1 MAITK
6 RLTISSRNRAV
17 TGKRTGS
24 YTIFTTSGLALGI
37 PNGAIITKIETPKNM
52 FWVTG
57 NPGEYSADF
66 RVTDKESNIS
76 NILNKPYSIAVH
88 YSNGTNTNT
97 APQATIDFLNKSSNE
112 FQTKKFYFYGQG
124 YYSQSNTNGNIT
136 IEFGDRSPSAL
147 GIYIDITYVEPA
159 PVIRA
164 KLIDRTGFYS
174 VDNPVW
180 DKNNSRADIHIEAE
194 TYGGTTITSYHYE
207 YWYGTRTDS
216 NVNSGEITNPTS
228 TLVLSNLPVS
238 NSEGDLSYKIYA
250 KDNLGQQSNTVE
262 GTIVGID
269 YTIPNKIVKFEIQR
283 SSSGEHFDPD
293 DAGEYLYATIRLQGD
308 DLALFYTEEKIR
320 IFFTI
325 SNSSQDFLL
334 AFTKDTK
341 ERPEKY
347 YSPLPF
353 PPNKDDI
360 ISKDYTFWLTKDD
373 MSDFKGS
380 NTTDVSISMAIS
392 FGLQTGTEVEWVPI
406 SNLTATRIVNAT
418 PSIFS
423 IEREGVAFGC
433 ELKKPATSSEN
444 EEDIYS
450 LNDPKFLCNMRAYF
464 KKKVSFD
471 ERLTF
476 KDGIEGDV
484 IYLTG
489 KGFIYPNTD
498 SYIDEVESG
507 QTVRKYGWEPITLN
521 SAFTAWNDTTDICQ
535 SKRKLDSVS
544 IIGAIKPSANITAGS
559 TTLIATLDKRYAPPH
574 RLQFRAC
581 LESTTIEGRI
591 VVAPQYES
599 DGTTVSGTTLSF
611 INRGA
616 AAKTNLWISI
626 CINYMV

>member
-6 RLTISSRNRAV
+6 RLTISSQNRAV

-136 IEFGDRSPSAL
+136 IQFGDRSPSGL

-180 DKNNSRADIHIEAE
+180 DKNNSRADIYIEAE

-283 SSSGEHFDPD
+283 SSTKIPFDPD

-308 DLALFYTEEKIR
+308 DLALFYTEENIR

-334 AFTKDTK
+334 AFAKDD
-341 ERPEKY
+341 ENRSDQY
-347 YSPLPF
+347 YRSF
-353 PPNKDDI
+353 PTPNNKDDI
-360 ISKDYTFWLTKDD
+360 IGKDYTFLLTKNGDNE
-373 MSDFKGS
+373 SIFKGS

-392 FGLQTGTEVEWVPI
+392 FGLQTETGVEWVPI

-433 ELKKPATSSEN
+433 ELKKPATSGN
-444 EEDIYS
+444 EEDVYS

-471 ERLTF
+471 KQLTF

-484 IYLTG
+484 IFL
-489 KGFIYPNTD
+489 NTD
-498 SYIDEVESG
+498 SYIEEIENE
-507 QTVRKYGWEPITLN
+507 QPVRKYGWEPITLN
-521 SAFTAWNDTTDICQ
+521 SAFTVWNETTDSCQ

-544 IIGAIKPSANITAGS
+544 IIGAIKPSANIAAGS

-599 DGTTVSGTTLSF
+599 DGTTVTGTTLSF
-611 INRGA
+611 VNRGA
-616 AAKTNLWISI
+616 AANTNLWISI

>member
-1 MAITK
+1 MAVKTK
-6 RLTISSRNRAV
+6 EI
-17 TGKRTGS
+17 
-24 YTIFTTSGLALGI
+24 IFTNVAISVKATKSGAYRIIDGYQGVVLGI
-37 PNGAIITKIETPKNM
+37 PNNAIITDISTVETDRYFFIETSGSWSAQLRITNDAKNISNQLNVPYWIHSHSYGNVKSSAPKATLDFINQ
-52 FWVTG
+52 
-57 NPGEYSADF
+57 YSAHFDTQPF
-66 RVTDKESNIS
+66 YFYLQGYVSDKES
-76 NILNKPYSIAVH
+76 LSIACQ
-88 YSNGTNTNT
+88 TNT
-97 APQATIDFLNKSSNE
+97 AMVIS
-112 FQTKKFYFYGQG
+112 
-124 YYSQSNTNGNIT
+124 
-136 IEFGDRSPSAL
+136 
-147 GIYIDITYVEPA
+147 YVEPA

-180 DKNNSRADIHIEAE
+180 DKNNSRADIYIEAE

-238 NSEGDLSYKIYA
+238 NSSGDLSYKIYA
-250 KDNLGQQSNTVE
+250 KDSLGQQSNTVE

-283 SSSGEHFDPD
+283 SSNNEDENNPDPD
-293 DAGEYLYATIRLQGD
+293 DAGEYLYAIIRLQGD

-325 SNSSQDFLL
+325 NNSSQDFLL
-334 AFTKDTK
+334 AFAKDDT
-341 ERPEKY
+341 ENRSDQY
-347 YSPLPF
+347 YRSF
-353 PPNKDDI
+353 PTPNNKDDI
-360 ISKDYTFWLTKDD
+360 IGKDYTFLLTKNGDNE
-373 MSDFKGS
+373 SIFKGS

-392 FGLQTGTEVEWVPI
+392 FGLQTGTGVEWVPI

-444 EEDIYS
+444 EEDVYS

-471 ERLTF
+471 KRLTF
-476 KDGIEGDV
+476 KDGIEGDA

-507 QTVRKYGWEPITLN
+507 QTVRKYGWEPIILN
-521 SAFTAWNDTTDICQ
+521 SAFTVWNETTDSCQ

-544 IIGAIKPSANITAGS
+544 IIGAIKPSANIAAGS

-599 DGTTVSGTTLSF
+599 DGITVSGATLSF
-611 INRGA
+611 VNRGA
-616 AAKTNLWISI
+616 AANTNLWISI

>member
-1 MAITK
+1 MAVKTK
-6 RLTISSRNRAV
+6 EI
-17 TGKRTGS
+17 
-24 YTIFTTSGLALGI
+24 IFTKNAIAVKATKSGAYRIIDGYQGVVLGI
-37 PNGAIITKIETPKNM
+37 PNNAIITDISTVEGYFSIEGQGS
-52 FWVTG
+52 W
-57 NPGEYSADF
+57 SAQLRITNDA
-66 RVTDKESNIS
+66 KNIS
-76 NILNKPYSIAVH
+76 NQLNVPYWIHNHSYGNVKFSAPKATLDFINQYSAHFDTQPFYFYLQGYVSNKDSLSI
-88 YSNGTNTNT
+88 TCQTNT
-97 APQATIDFLNKSSNE
+97 AMVIS
-112 FQTKKFYFYGQG
+112 
-124 YYSQSNTNGNIT
+124 
-136 IEFGDRSPSAL
+136 
-147 GIYIDITYVEPA
+147 YVEPA

-180 DKNNSRADIHIEAE
+180 DKNNSRADIYIEAE

-283 SSSGEHFDPD
+283 SSNNEDENNPDPD
-293 DAGEYLYATIRLQGD
+293 DAGEYLYAIIRLQGD

-334 AFTKDTK
+334 AFAKDD
-341 ERPEKY
+341 ENRSDQY
-347 YSPLPF
+347 YRSF
-353 PPNKDDI
+353 PTPNNKDDI
-360 ISKDYTFWLTKDD
+360 IGKDYTFLLTKNGDNE
-373 MSDFKGS
+373 SIFKGS
-380 NTTDVSISMAIS
+380 NTNDVSISMAIS
-392 FGLQTGTEVEWVPI
+392 FGLQTGTGVEWVPI

-433 ELKKPATSSEN
+433 ELKKPATSGN
-444 EEDIYS
+444 EEDVYS

-464 KKKVSFD
+464 KKKASFD
-471 ERLTF
+471 KRLTF
-476 KDGIEGDV
+476 KDGIEGDA

-498 SYIDEVESG
+498 SYIEEIENE

-521 SAFTAWNDTTDICQ
+521 SAFTVWNETTDSCQ

-544 IIGAIKPSANITAGS
+544 IIGAIKPSANIAAGS

-591 VVAPQYES
+591 IVAPQYES

-611 INRGA
+611 VNRGA
-616 AAKTNLWISI
+616 AANTNLWISI

>member
-180 DKNNSRADIHIEAE
+180 DKNNSRADIYIEAE

-283 SSSGEHFDPD
+283 SSTKIPFDPD

-308 DLALFYTEEKIR
+308 DLALFYTEKNIR

-334 AFTKDTK
+334 AFAKDDP
-341 ERPEKY
+341 ENRPDIY
-347 YSPLPF
+347 YSSL

-360 ISKDYTFWLTKDD
+360 IGKDYTFLLTKDD

-433 ELKKPATSSEN
+433 ELKKPATSGN

-471 ERLTF
+471 KRLTL

-484 IYLTG
+484 IFL
-489 KGFIYPNTD
+489 NTD
-498 SYIDEVESG
+498 SYIEEIENE

-521 SAFTAWNDTTDICQ
+521 GAFTVWNETTDSCQ

-544 IIGAIKPSANITAGS
+544 IIGAIKPSANIAAGS

-599 DGTTVSGTTLSF
+599 DGITVSGTTLSF
-611 INRGA
+611 VNRGA
-616 AAKTNLWISI
+616 AANTNLWISI

>member
-1 MAITK
+1 MAVKTK
-6 RLTISSRNRAV
+6 EI
-17 TGKRTGS
+17 
-24 YTIFTTSGLALGI
+24 IFTNVAISVKATKSGAYRIIDGYQGVVLGI
-37 PNGAIITKIETPKNM
+37 PNNAIITDISTVETNRYFFIETSGSWSAQLRITNDAKNISNQLNVPYWIHSHSYSNVKSSAPKATLDFINQ
-52 FWVTG
+52 
-57 NPGEYSADF
+57 YSAHFDTQPF
-66 RVTDKESNIS
+66 YFYLQGYVSDKES
-76 NILNKPYSIAVH
+76 LSIACQ
-88 YSNGTNTNT
+88 TNT
-97 APQATIDFLNKSSNE
+97 AMVIS
-112 FQTKKFYFYGQG
+112 
-124 YYSQSNTNGNIT
+124 
-136 IEFGDRSPSAL
+136 
-147 GIYIDITYVEPA
+147 YIEPA

-180 DKNNSRADIHIEAE
+180 DKNNSRADIYIEAE

-250 KDNLGQQSNTVE
+250 KDNLGQQSNTLE

-283 SSSGEHFDPD
+283 SSSREHFDPD

-308 DLALFYTEEKIR
+308 DLDLFYTERNIR

-334 AFTKDTK
+334 AFAKDD
-341 ERPEKY
+341 ENRPVKY
-347 YSPLPF
+347 YSPL

-444 EEDIYS
+444 EEDVYS
-450 LNDPKFLCNMRAYF
+450 LNDPKFLCNMQAYF

-471 ERLTF
+471 KRLTF
-476 KDGIEGDV
+476 KDGIEGDA

-489 KGFIYPNTD
+489 KGFVYPNTD

-521 SAFTAWNDTTDICQ
+521 SAFTVWNETTDSCQ

-599 DGTTVSGTTLSF
+599 DGITVSGTTLSF
-611 INRGA
+611 VNRGA
-616 AAKTNLWISI
+616 AANTNLWISI

>member
-1 MAITK
+1 MAVKTK
-6 RLTISSRNRAV
+6 EI
-17 TGKRTGS
+17 
-24 YTIFTTSGLALGI
+24 IFTKDAIAVKATKSGAYRTINGYQGVVLGI
-37 PNGAIITKIETPKNM
+37 PNNALITDISTTKTDDYFYITGQGSWSAQLRITNDAKNISNQLNVPYWIHNHSYGNVKSSAPKATLDFINQ
-52 FWVTG
+52 
-57 NPGEYSADF
+57 YSAHFDTQPF
-66 RVTDKESNIS
+66 YFYLQGYVSDKES
-76 NILNKPYSIAVH
+76 LSIVCK
-88 YSNGTNTNT
+88 TNT
-97 APQATIDFLNKSSNE
+97 AMVIS
-112 FQTKKFYFYGQG
+112 
-124 YYSQSNTNGNIT
+124 
-136 IEFGDRSPSAL
+136 
-147 GIYIDITYVEPA
+147 YVEPA

-180 DKNNSRADIHIEAE
+180 DKNNSRADIYIEAE

-283 SSSGEHFDPD
+283 SSTKIPFDPD

-308 DLALFYTEEKIR
+308 DLALFYTKENIR

-334 AFTKDTK
+334 AFAKDD
-341 ERPEKY
+341 ENRPDKY
-347 YSPLPF
+347 YSPLPS

-360 ISKDYTFWLTKDD
+360 ISKDYTFLLTNDD
-373 MSDFKGS
+373 ESDFKGS

-392 FGLQTGTEVEWVPI
+392 FGLQTETGVEWVPI

-433 ELKKPATSSEN
+433 ELKKPATSGN
-444 EEDIYS
+444 EEDVYS

-471 ERLTF
+471 KRLTL

-484 IYLTG
+484 IFL
-489 KGFIYPNTD
+489 NTD
-498 SYIDEVESG
+498 SYIEEIENE

-521 SAFTAWNDTTDICQ
+521 SAFTVWNETTDSCQ

-544 IIGAIKPSANITAGS
+544 IIGAIKPSANIAAGS

-611 INRGA
+611 VNRGA
-616 AAKTNLWISI
+616 AANTNLWISI

>member
-6 RLTISSRNRAV
+6 RLTISSQNRAV

-136 IEFGDRSPSAL
+136 IQFGDRSPSAL

-180 DKNNSRADIHIEAE
+180 DKNNSRADIYIEAE
-194 TYGGTTITSYHYE
+194 TYGGTIITSYHYE

-283 SSSGEHFDPD
+283 SSTKIPFDPD

-308 DLALFYTEEKIR
+308 DLALFYTEENIR

-334 AFTKDTK
+334 AFAKDD
-341 ERPEKY
+341 ENRSDKY
-347 YSPLPF
+347 YSPL

-360 ISKDYTFWLTKDD
+360 ISKDYTFLLTNDD
-373 MSDFKGS
+373 ESAFKGS

-433 ELKKPATSSEN
+433 ELKKPATSGN
-444 EEDIYS
+444 EEDVYS

-471 ERLTF
+471 KRLTL

-484 IYLTG
+484 IFL
-489 KGFIYPNTD
+489 NTD
-498 SYIDEVESG
+498 SYIEEIENE

-521 SAFTAWNDTTDICQ
+521 SAFTVWNETTDSCQ

-544 IIGAIKPSANITAGS
+544 IIGAIKPSANIAAGS
-559 TTLIATLDKRYAPPH
+559 ITLIATLDKRYAPPH

-591 VVAPQYES
+591 IVAPQYES

-611 INRGA
+611 VNRGA
-616 AAKTNLWISI
+616 AANTNLWISI

>member
-1 MAITK
+1 MAVKTK
-6 RLTISSRNRAV
+6 EI
-17 TGKRTGS
+17 
-24 YTIFTTSGLALGI
+24 IFTKDAIAVKATKSGAYRIIDGYQGVVLGI
-37 PNGAIITKIETPKNM
+37 PNNALITDISTVKTDDYFSIETSGS
-52 FWVTG
+52 W
-57 NPGEYSADF
+57 SAQLRITNDA
-66 RVTDKESNIS
+66 KNIS
-76 NILNKPYSIAVH
+76 NQLNVPYWIHSHGYGNVKSSAPKATLDFINQYSAHFDTQPFYFYLQGYVSNKESLSI
-88 YSNGTNTNT
+88 TCQTNT
-97 APQATIDFLNKSSNE
+97 AMVIS
-112 FQTKKFYFYGQG
+112 
-124 YYSQSNTNGNIT
+124 
-136 IEFGDRSPSAL
+136 
-147 GIYIDITYVEPA
+147 YVEPA

-180 DKNNSRADIHIEAE
+180 DKNNSRADIYIEAE

-283 SSSGEHFDPD
+283 SSSREHFDPD

-308 DLALFYTEEKIR
+308 DLDLFYTERNIR

-334 AFTKDTK
+334 AFAKDD
-341 ERPEKY
+341 ENRPVKY
-347 YSPLPF
+347 YSPL

-392 FGLQTGTEVEWVPI
+392 FGFQTGTEVEWVPI
-406 SNLTATRIVNAT
+406 SNLTATRIINAT

-433 ELKKPATSSEN
+433 ELKKPATSGN
-444 EEDIYS
+444 EEDVYS

-471 ERLTF
+471 KRLTL

-484 IYLTG
+484 IFL
-489 KGFIYPNTD
+489 NTD
-498 SYIDEVESG
+498 SYIEEIENE

-521 SAFTAWNDTTDICQ
+521 SAFTVWNETTDSCQ

-544 IIGAIKPSANITAGS
+544 IIGAIKPSANIAAGS

-611 INRGA
+611 VNRGA
-616 AAKTNLWISI
+616 AANTNLWISI

>member
-1 MAITK
+1 MAVKTK
-6 RLTISSRNRAV
+6 EI
-17 TGKRTGS
+17 
-24 YTIFTTSGLALGI
+24 IFTNVAISVKATKSGAYRTIDGYQGITLGI
-37 PNGAIITKIETPKNM
+37 PNNALITDISTVKTDDYFSIETSGS
-52 FWVTG
+52 W
-57 NPGEYSADF
+57 SAQLRITNDA
-66 RVTDKESNIS
+66 KNIS
-76 NILNKPYSIAVH
+76 NQLNVPYWIHSHGYGNVKSSAPKATLDFINQYSAHFDTQPFYFYLQGYVSNKESLSI
-88 YSNGTNTNT
+88 TCQTNT
-97 APQATIDFLNKSSNE
+97 AMVIS
-112 FQTKKFYFYGQG
+112 
-124 YYSQSNTNGNIT
+124 
-136 IEFGDRSPSAL
+136 
-147 GIYIDITYVEPA
+147 YVEPA

-180 DKNNSRADIHIEAE
+180 DKNNSRADIYIEAE

-283 SSSGEHFDPD
+283 SSSREHFDPD

-308 DLALFYTEEKIR
+308 DLDLFYTERNIR

-334 AFTKDTK
+334 AFAKDD
-341 ERPEKY
+341 ENRPVKY
-347 YSPLPF
+347 YSPL

-433 ELKKPATSSEN
+433 ELKKPATSGN
-444 EEDIYS
+444 EEDVYS

-471 ERLTF
+471 KRLTL

-484 IYLTG
+484 IFL
-489 KGFIYPNTD
+489 NTD
-498 SYIDEVESG
+498 SYIEEIENE

-521 SAFTAWNDTTDICQ
+521 STFTVWNETTDSCQ

-544 IIGAIKPSANITAGS
+544 IIGAIKPSANIAAGS

-591 VVAPQYES
+591 IVAPQYES

-611 INRGA
+611 VNRGA
-616 AAKTNLWISI
+616 AANTNLWISI

>member
-1 MAITK
+1 MAVKTK
-6 RLTISSRNRAV
+6 EI
-17 TGKRTGS
+17 
-24 YTIFTTSGLALGI
+24 IFTKDAIAVKATKSGAYRIIDGYQGVVLGI
-37 PNGAIITKIETPKNM
+37 PNNAIITDISTVETNRYFSIETSGSWSAQLRITNDAKNISNQLNVPYFIHSHSYGNVKSSAPKATLDFINQ
-52 FWVTG
+52 
-57 NPGEYSADF
+57 YSAHFDTQPF
-66 RVTDKESNIS
+66 YFYLQGYVSDKES
-76 NILNKPYSIAVH
+76 LSIACQ
-88 YSNGTNTNT
+88 TNT
-97 APQATIDFLNKSSNE
+97 AMVIS
-112 FQTKKFYFYGQG
+112 
-124 YYSQSNTNGNIT
+124 
-136 IEFGDRSPSAL
+136 
-147 GIYIDITYVEPA
+147 YVEPA

-180 DKNNSRADIHIEAE
+180 DKNNSRADIYIEAE
-194 TYGGTTITSYHYE
+194 TYGGTTIASYHYE

-250 KDNLGQQSNTVE
+250 KDSLGQQSNTVE

-283 SSSGEHFDPD
+283 SSNNEDENNPDPD
-293 DAGEYLYATIRLQGD
+293 DAGEYLYAIIRLQGD

-325 SNSSQDFLL
+325 NNSSQDFLL
-334 AFTKDTK
+334 AFAKDDT
-341 ERPEKY
+341 ENRSDQY
-347 YSPLPF
+347 YRSF
-353 PPNKDDI
+353 PTPNNKDDI
-360 ISKDYTFWLTKDD
+360 IGKDYTFLLTKNGDNE
-373 MSDFKGS
+373 SIFKGS

-433 ELKKPATSSEN
+433 ELKKPATSGN
-444 EEDIYS
+444 EEDVYS

-471 ERLTF
+471 KRLTL

-484 IYLTG
+484 IYLN
-489 KGFIYPNTD
+489 KD
-498 SYIDEVESG
+498 SYIEEIENE

-521 SAFTAWNDTTDICQ
+521 SAFSVWNETTDSCQ

-544 IIGAIKPSANITAGS
+544 IIGAIKPSANIAAGS

-599 DGTTVSGTTLSF
+599 DGTIVSGTTLSF
-611 INRGA
+611 VNRGA
-616 AAKTNLWISI
+616 AANTNLWISI

>member
-6 RLTISSRNRAV
+6 RLTISSKNRAV

-124 YYSQSNTNGNIT
+124 YYPQSNTSGNIT
-136 IEFGDRSPSAL
+136 IEFGDRSPSGL

-180 DKNNSRADIHIEAE
+180 DKNNSRADIYIEAE
-194 TYGGTTITSYHYE
+194 TYGGTTIASYHYE

-283 SSSGEHFDPD
+283 SSTKIPFDPD

-308 DLALFYTEEKIR
+308 DLALFYTEKNIR

-334 AFTKDTK
+334 AFAKDD
-341 ERPEKY
+341 ENRHDKY
-347 YSPLPF
+347 YSPLPS

-360 ISKDYTFWLTKDD
+360 ISKDYTFLLTNDD
-373 MSDFKGS
+373 ESDFKGS

-392 FGLQTGTEVEWVPI
+392 FGLQTETGVEWVPI

-433 ELKKPATSSEN
+433 ELKKPATSGN
-444 EEDIYS
+444 EEDVYS

-471 ERLTF
+471 KRLTL

-484 IYLTG
+484 IFL
-489 KGFIYPNTD
+489 NTD
-498 SYIDEVESG
+498 SYIEEIENE

-521 SAFTAWNDTTDICQ
+521 SAFSVWNETTDSCQ

-544 IIGAIKPSANITAGS
+544 IIGAIKPSANIAAGS

-611 INRGA
+611 VNRGA
-616 AAKTNLWISI
+616 AANTNLWISI

>member
-1 MAITK
+1 MAVKTK
-6 RLTISSRNRAV
+6 EI
-17 TGKRTGS
+17 
-24 YTIFTTSGLALGI
+24 IFTNVAIAVKATKSGAYRIIDGYQGVTLGI
-37 PNGAIITKIETPKNM
+37 PNNAVITDISTVKTDDYFSIETSGS
-52 FWVTG
+52 W
-57 NPGEYSADF
+57 SAQLRITNDA
-66 RVTDKESNIS
+66 KNIS
-76 NILNKPYSIAVH
+76 NQLNIPYWIHSHNYGNIKSSAPKATLDFINQYSAHFDTQPFYFYLQGYVSNKESLSI
-88 YSNGTNTNT
+88 TCQTNT
-97 APQATIDFLNKSSNE
+97 ALVIS
-112 FQTKKFYFYGQG
+112 
-124 YYSQSNTNGNIT
+124 
-136 IEFGDRSPSAL
+136 
-147 GIYIDITYVEPA
+147 YVEPA

-180 DKNNSRADIHIEAE
+180 DKNNSRADIYIEAE

-283 SSSGEHFDPD
+283 SSSREHFDPD

-308 DLALFYTEEKIR
+308 DLDLFYTERNIR

-334 AFTKDTK
+334 AFAKDD
-341 ERPEKY
+341 ENRPVKY
-347 YSPLPF
+347 YSPL

-444 EEDIYS
+444 EEDVYS

-464 KKKVSFD
+464 KKKVAFD
-471 ERLTF
+471 KRLTF

-489 KGFIYPNTD
+489 KGFVYPNTD

-521 SAFTAWNDTTDICQ
+521 SAFTVWNETTDSCQ

-544 IIGAIKPSANITAGS
+544 IIGAIKPSANIAAGS

-599 DGTTVSGTTLSF
+599 DGITVSGTTLSF
-611 INRGA
+611 VNRGA
-616 AAKTNLWISI
+616 AANTNLWISI

>member
-6 RLTISSRNRAV
+6 RLTISSQNRAV

-136 IEFGDRSPSAL
+136 IQFGDRSPSAL

-180 DKNNSRADIHIEAE
+180 DKNNSRADIYIEAE

-207 YWYGTRTDS
+207 YWYGARTDT
-216 NVNSGEITNPTS
+216 NVNSGKIDNPTS

-283 SSSGEHFDPD
+283 SSTKIPFDPD
-293 DAGEYLYATIRLQGD
+293 DTGEYLYATIRLQGD
-308 DLALFYTEEKIR
+308 DLALFYTEENIR

-334 AFTKDTK
+334 AFAKDD
-341 ERPEKY
+341 ENRHDKY
-347 YSPLPF
+347 YSPLPS

-360 ISKDYTFWLTKDD
+360 ISKDYTFLLTNDD
-373 MSDFKGS
+373 ESDFKGS

-392 FGLQTGTEVEWVPI
+392 FGLQTETGVEWVPI

-433 ELKKPATSSEN
+433 ELKKPATSGN
-444 EEDIYS
+444 EEDVYS

-471 ERLTF
+471 KRLTL

-484 IYLTG
+484 I
-489 KGFIYPNTD
+489 FFNTD
-498 SYIDEVESG
+498 SYIEEIENE

-521 SAFTAWNDTTDICQ
+521 SAFSVWNETTDSCQ

-544 IIGAIKPSANITAGS
+544 IIGAIKPSANIAAGS

-611 INRGA
+611 VNRGA
-616 AAKTNLWISI
+616 AANTNLWISI

>member
-6 RLTISSRNRAV
+6 RLTISSRNRSV

-57 NPGEYSADF
+57 NPGGYSADF

-97 APQATIDFLNKSSNE
+97 APQTTIDFLNKSSNE

-136 IEFGDRSPSAL
+136 IEFGDRSPSGL

-180 DKNNSRADIHIEAE
+180 DKNNSRADIYIEAE
-194 TYGGTTITSYHYE
+194 TYGGATITSYHYE

-283 SSSGEHFDPD
+283 SSTKIPFDPD

-325 SNSSQDFLL
+325 NNSSQDFLL
-334 AFTKDTK
+334 AFAKDD
-341 ERPEKY
+341 ENRSDKY
-347 YSPLPF
+347 YSPLP
-353 PPNKDDI
+353 PNKDNI
-360 ISKDYTFWLTKDD
+360 ISEDYTFLLTKDD
-373 MSDFKGS
+373 TSDFKGG

-392 FGLQTGTEVEWVPI
+392 FGLQTGTGVEWSPI

-444 EEDIYS
+444 EEDVYS

-471 ERLTF
+471 KRLAL

-484 IYLTG
+484 IFL
-489 KGFIYPNTD
+489 NTD
-498 SYIDEVESG
+498 SYIEEIENE
-507 QTVRKYGWEPITLN
+507 QTVRKYGWEPIILN
-521 SAFTAWNDTTDICQ
+521 SAFTAWNETTDSCQ

-544 IIGAIKPSANITAGS
+544 IIGAVKPSANIAAGS

-611 INRGA
+611 VNRGA
-616 AAKTNLWISI
+616 AANTNLWISI

>member
-1 MAITK
+1 MAVKTK
-6 RLTISSRNRAV
+6 EI
-17 TGKRTGS
+17 
-24 YTIFTTSGLALGI
+24 IFTKNAIAVKATKSGAYRIIDGYQGVVLGI
-37 PNGAIITKIETPKNM
+37 PNNAIITDISTVETNRYFFIETSGSWSAQLRITNDAKNISNQLNVPYFIHSHSYGNVKSSAPKATLDFINQ
-52 FWVTG
+52 
-57 NPGEYSADF
+57 YSAHFDTQPF
-66 RVTDKESNIS
+66 YFYLQGYVSDKES
-76 NILNKPYSIAVH
+76 LSIACQ
-88 YSNGTNTNT
+88 TNT
-97 APQATIDFLNKSSNE
+97 AMVIS
-112 FQTKKFYFYGQG
+112 
-124 YYSQSNTNGNIT
+124 
-136 IEFGDRSPSAL
+136 
-147 GIYIDITYVEPA
+147 YVEPA

-180 DKNNSRADIHIEAE
+180 DKNNSRADIYIEAE

-250 KDNLGQQSNTVE
+250 KDSLGQQSNTVE

-283 SSSGEHFDPD
+283 SSNNEDENNPDPD

-308 DLALFYTEEKIR
+308 DLALFYTKENIR

-334 AFTKDTK
+334 AFAKDD
-341 ERPEKY
+341 ENRSDQY
-347 YSPLPF
+347 YRSF
-353 PPNKDDI
+353 PTPNNKDDI
-360 ISKDYTFWLTKDD
+360 IGKDYTFLLTKNGDNE
-373 MSDFKGS
+373 SIFKGS
-380 NTTDVSISMAIS
+380 NTTDISISMAIS

-433 ELKKPATSSEN
+433 ELKKPATSGN
-444 EEDIYS
+444 EEDVYS

-471 ERLTF
+471 KRLTL

-484 IYLTG
+484 IFL
-489 KGFIYPNTD
+489 NTD
-498 SYIDEVESG
+498 SYIEEIENE

-521 SAFTAWNDTTDICQ
+521 SAFTVWNDTTDSCQ

-544 IIGAIKPSANITAGS
+544 IIGAIKPSANIAAGS

-591 VVAPQYES
+591 IVAPQYES
-599 DGTTVSGTTLSF
+599 DGTTVTGTTLSF
-611 INRGA
+611 VNRGA
-616 AAKTNLWISI
+616 AANTNLWISI

>member
-6 RLTISSRNRAV
+6 RLTISSQNRAV

-136 IEFGDRSPSAL
+136 IQFGDRSPSAL

-180 DKNNSRADIHIEAE
+180 DKNNSRADIYIEAE
-194 TYGGTTITSYHYE
+194 TYGGTIITSYHYE

-283 SSSGEHFDPD
+283 SSTKIPFDPD

-308 DLALFYTEEKIR
+308 DLALFYTEENIR

-334 AFTKDTK
+334 AFAKDD
-341 ERPEKY
+341 ENRHDKY
-347 YSPLPF
+347 YSPLPL

-360 ISKDYTFWLTKDD
+360 ISKDYTFLLTNDD
-373 MSDFKGS
+373 ESAFKGS

-433 ELKKPATSSEN
+433 ELKKPATSGN
-444 EEDIYS
+444 EEDVYS

-471 ERLTF
+471 KRLTL

-484 IYLTG
+484 I
-489 KGFIYPNTD
+489 FFNTD
-498 SYIDEVESG
+498 SYIEEIENE

-521 SAFTAWNDTTDICQ
+521 SAFSVWNETTDSCQ

-544 IIGAIKPSANITAGS
+544 IIGAIKPSANIAAGS

-591 VVAPQYES
+591 IVAPQYES

-611 INRGA
+611 VNRGA
-616 AAKTNLWISI
+616 AANTNLWISI

>member
-1 MAITK
+1 MAVKTK
-6 RLTISSRNRAV
+6 EI
-17 TGKRTGS
+17 
-24 YTIFTTSGLALGI
+24 IFTKNAIAVKATKSGAYRIINGYQGITLGI
-37 PNGAIITKIETPKNM
+37 PNNAIITDISTVERNRYFFIETSGSWSAQLRITNDAKNISNQLNVPYWIHSYSYGNVKSSAPKATLDFINQ
-52 FWVTG
+52 
-57 NPGEYSADF
+57 YSAHFDTQPF
-66 RVTDKESNIS
+66 YFYLQGYVSDKESLSIS
-76 NILNKPYSIAVH
+76 CQ
-88 YSNGTNTNT
+88 TNT
-97 APQATIDFLNKSSNE
+97 AMVIS
-112 FQTKKFYFYGQG
+112 
-124 YYSQSNTNGNIT
+124 
-136 IEFGDRSPSAL
+136 
-147 GIYIDITYVEPA
+147 YVEPA

-180 DKNNSRADIHIEAE
+180 DKNSSRADIYIEAE

-283 SSSGEHFDPD
+283 SSNNEDENNPDPD

-308 DLALFYTEEKIR
+308 DLALFYTKENIR

-334 AFTKDTK
+334 AFAKDD
-341 ERPEKY
+341 ENRSDQY
-347 YSPLPF
+347 YRSF
-353 PPNKDDI
+353 PTPNNKDDI
-360 ISKDYTFWLTKDD
+360 IGKDYTFLLTKNGDNE
-373 MSDFKGS
+373 SIFKGS

-433 ELKKPATSSEN
+433 ELKKPATSGN
-444 EEDIYS
+444 EEDVYS

-471 ERLTF
+471 KRLTL

-484 IYLTG
+484 IFL
-489 KGFIYPNTD
+489 NTD
-498 SYIDEVESG
+498 SYIEEIENE

-521 SAFTAWNDTTDICQ
+521 SAFTVWNETTDSCQ

-544 IIGAIKPSANITAGS
+544 IIGAIKPSANIAAGS

-591 VVAPQYES
+591 IVAPQYES
-599 DGTTVSGTTLSF
+599 DGTTVTGTTLSF
-611 INRGA
+611 VNRGA
-616 AAKTNLWISI
+616 AANTNLWISI

>member
-1 MAITK
+1 MAVKTK
-6 RLTISSRNRAV
+6 EI
-17 TGKRTGS
+17 
-24 YTIFTTSGLALGI
+24 IFTKNAIAVKATKSGAYRIIDGYQGVVLGI
-37 PNGAIITKIETPKNM
+37 PNNALITDISTTKTDDYFYITGQGSWSAQLRITNDAKNISNQLNVPYWIHNHSYGNVKSSAPKATLDFINQ
-52 FWVTG
+52 
-57 NPGEYSADF
+57 YSAHFDTQPF
-66 RVTDKESNIS
+66 YFYLQGYVSDKES
-76 NILNKPYSIAVH
+76 LSIACQ
-88 YSNGTNTNT
+88 TNT
-97 APQATIDFLNKSSNE
+97 AMVIS
-112 FQTKKFYFYGQG
+112 
-124 YYSQSNTNGNIT
+124 
-136 IEFGDRSPSAL
+136 
-147 GIYIDITYVEPA
+147 YIEPA

-180 DKNNSRADIHIEAE
+180 DKNNSRADIYIEAE

-207 YWYGTRTDS
+207 YWYGTRTNN

-283 SSSGEHFDPD
+283 SSTKIPFDPD

-308 DLALFYTEEKIR
+308 DLALFYTEENIR

-334 AFTKDTK
+334 AFAKDD
-341 ERPEKY
+341 ENRHDKY
-347 YSPLPF
+347 YSPLPS

-360 ISKDYTFWLTKDD
+360 ISKDYTFLLTNDD
-373 MSDFKGS
+373 ESDFKGS

-392 FGLQTGTEVEWVPI
+392 FGLQTETGVEWVPI

-433 ELKKPATSSEN
+433 ELKKPATSGN
-444 EEDIYS
+444 EEDVYS

-471 ERLTF
+471 KRLTL

-484 IYLTG
+484 IFL
-489 KGFIYPNTD
+489 NTD
-498 SYIDEVESG
+498 SYIEEIENE

-521 SAFTAWNDTTDICQ
+521 SAFSVWNETTDSCQ

-544 IIGAIKPSANITAGS
+544 IIGAIKPSANIAAGS

-599 DGTTVSGTTLSF
+599 DGITVSGTTLSF
-611 INRGA
+611 VNRGA
-616 AAKTNLWISI
+616 AANTNLWISI

>member
-1 MAITK
+1 MAVKTK
-6 RLTISSRNRAV
+6 KI
-17 TGKRTGS
+17 
-24 YTIFTTSGLALGI
+24 IFTKDAIAVKATKSGAYRIIDGYQGVVLGI
-37 PNGAIITKIETPKNM
+37 PNNAIITDISTVETNRYFFIETSGS
-52 FWVTG
+52 W
-57 NPGEYSADF
+57 SAQLRITNDA
-66 RVTDKESNIS
+66 KNIS
-76 NILNKPYSIAVH
+76 NQLNVPYWIHNHSYGNVKFSAPKATLDFINQYSAHFDTQPFYFYLQGYVSNKDSLSI
-88 YSNGTNTNT
+88 TCQTNT
-97 APQATIDFLNKSSNE
+97 AMIIS
-112 FQTKKFYFYGQG
+112 
-124 YYSQSNTNGNIT
+124 
-136 IEFGDRSPSAL
+136 
-147 GIYIDITYVEPA
+147 YVEPA

-180 DKNNSRADIHIEAE
+180 DKNNSRADIYIEAE

-250 KDNLGQQSNTVE
+250 KDSLGQQSNTVE

-283 SSSGEHFDPD
+283 SSNNEDENNPDPD
-293 DAGEYLYATIRLQGD
+293 DAGEYLYAIIRLQGD

-334 AFTKDTK
+334 AFAKDD
-341 ERPEKY
+341 ENRSDQY
-347 YSPLPF
+347 YRSF
-353 PPNKDDI
+353 PTPNNKDDI
-360 ISKDYTFWLTKDD
+360 IGKDYTFLLTKNGDNE
-373 MSDFKGS
+373 SIFKGS

-433 ELKKPATSSEN
+433 ELKKPATSGN
-444 EEDIYS
+444 EEDVYS

-471 ERLTF
+471 KRLTL

-484 IYLTG
+484 IFL
-489 KGFIYPNTD
+489 NTD
-498 SYIDEVESG
+498 SYIEEIENE

-521 SAFTAWNDTTDICQ
+521 SAFTVWNETTDSCQ

-544 IIGAIKPSANITAGS
+544 IIGAIKRSANIAAGS

-611 INRGA
+611 VNRGA
-616 AAKTNLWISI
+616 AANTNLWISI

>member
-1 MAITK
+1 MAVKTK
-6 RLTISSRNRAV
+6 EI
-17 TGKRTGS
+17 
-24 YTIFTTSGLALGI
+24 IFTKNAIAVKATKSGAYRIIDGYQGITLGI
-37 PNGAIITKIETPKNM
+37 PNNAIITDISTVETNRYFFIETSGSWSAQLRITNDAKNISNQLNVPYFIHSHSYGNVKSSAPKATLDFINQ
-52 FWVTG
+52 
-57 NPGEYSADF
+57 YSAHFDTQPF
-66 RVTDKESNIS
+66 YFYLQGYVSDKES
-76 NILNKPYSIAVH
+76 LSI
-88 YSNGTNTNT
+88 TCQTNT
-97 APQATIDFLNKSSNE
+97 AMIIS
-112 FQTKKFYFYGQG
+112 
-124 YYSQSNTNGNIT
+124 
-136 IEFGDRSPSAL
+136 
-147 GIYIDITYVEPA
+147 YVEPA

-180 DKNNSRADIHIEAE
+180 DKNNSRADIYIEAE
-194 TYGGTTITSYHYE
+194 TYGGTIITSYHYE

-283 SSSGEHFDPD
+283 SSTKIPFDPD

-308 DLALFYTEEKIR
+308 DLALFYTEENIR

-334 AFTKDTK
+334 AFAKDD
-341 ERPEKY
+341 ENRPDKY
-347 YSPLPF
+347 YSPLPL

-360 ISKDYTFWLTKDD
+360 ISKDYTFLLTNDD
-373 MSDFKGS
+373 ESDFKGS
-380 NTTDVSISMAIS
+380 NTTDISISMAIS

-433 ELKKPATSSEN
+433 ELKKPATSGN
-444 EEDIYS
+444 EEDVYS

-471 ERLTF
+471 KRLTL

-484 IYLTG
+484 I
-489 KGFIYPNTD
+489 FFNTD
-498 SYIDEVESG
+498 SYIEEIENE

-521 SAFTAWNDTTDICQ
+521 SAFSVWNETTDSCQ

-544 IIGAIKPSANITAGS
+544 IIGAIKPSANIAAGS

-591 VVAPQYES
+591 IVAPQYES

-611 INRGA
+611 VNRGA
-616 AAKTNLWISI
+616 AANTNLWISI